1 MSIVDFH
8 SHILPGIDDG
18 SASLKESITM
28 LQMEKEQGIKG
39 VVATPHFY
47 PQNDT
52 PEQFLNRRTQAE
64 KLLRGMMQG
73 HADLPELI
81 VGAEV
86 CYFSG
91 ISNSETITELT
102 IGKNRYILIEMGV
115 PPWTDR
121 MYREMEEIY
130 IRHDIVPIIAHVDR
144 YITPLQTHGIPKRLS
159 ELPVLVQ
166 ANASFFLRR
175 STRAMA
181 LRMLRNDQIHLL
193 GTDCHNLSTRLP
205 NLGGALDIIRK
216 SLGTDVVDRIC
227 SYQRMVLTAEK

>member
-28 LQMEKEQGIKG
+28 LQMEKAQGIKG

-52 PEQFLNRRTQAE
+52 PEHFLNRRTQAE
-64 KLLRGMMQG
+64 NVLRSMMQG
-73 HADLPELI
+73 RADLPELI

-91 ISNSETITELT
+91 ISNSDTITELT
-102 IGKNRYILIEMGV
+102 IGKNSYILMEMGV

-130 IRHDIVPIIAHVDR
+130 NRHDVVPIIAHVDR
-144 YITPLQTHGIPKRLS
+144 YISPLQTHGIPKRLA

-181 LRMLRNDQIHLL
+181 LRMLRNEQIHLI
-193 GTDCHNLSTRLP
+193 GSDCHNLTTRPP
-205 NLGGALDIIRK
+205 NLGDALDVIK
-216 SLGTDVVDRIC
+216 HNLGQSALDHIC
-227 SYQRMVLTAEK
+227 QCQAMVLK